1 MWTKLVFA
9 ILVYACAGSVN
20 AVAADTTWY
29 CSVVLKNEPKPT
41 SFKFVQTGNELVDL
55 QLSDNAFWSKYE
67 GKTNESTKYRI
78 VEDTDIGLVAIHAK
92 TDMEGKKPEVYVVNY
107 VAVIMINK
115 VSGDFRQRSFTTIEE
130 VGYDIHGS
138 CQAGK

>member
-1 MWTKLVFA
+1 MWTKLLST
-9 ILVYACAGSVN
+9 ILVCTCAGSVN

-29 CSVVLKNEPKPT
+29 CSAVLKNEPKPT

-55 QLSDNAFWSKYE
+55 QLSA
-67 GKTNESTKYRI
+67 NESTKYRI

-92 TDMEGKKPEVYVVNY
+92 TDMKGKKPEVYVVNY

>member
-1 MWTKLVFA
+1 
-9 ILVYACAGSVN
+9 
-20 AVAADTTWY
+20 
-29 CSVVLKNEPKPT
+29 
-41 SFKFVQTGNELVDL
+41 
-55 QLSDNAFWSKYE
+55 
-67 GKTNESTKYRI
+67 

>member
-1 MWTKLVFA
+1 MT
-9 ILVYACAGSVN
+9 AGRRWGMMAALFVLSAPFN
-20 AVAADTTWY
+20 AVAADRTWY
-29 CSVVLKNEPKPT
+29 CSAVLNNEPKPT
-41 SFKFVQTGNELVDL
+41 AFKFAQTDGELVDL
-55 QLSDNAFWSKYE
+55 QLSENKFE
-67 GKTNESTKYRI
+67 GKTNESTKYKI
-78 VEDTDIGLVAIHAK
+78 VEDIGLVAIHAK